1 MSSMGSRLGRAA
13 GLGYVAIFV
22 TGIGWYGPML
32 GFRAGGEGAILAHLR
47 ESRLAFE
54 LSILSGAATFVAYL
68 VTATLLYQRFKA
80 EAQVAAGLL
89 FAFVVGSV
97 SLSLMAVAR
106 EMQLLPLLNAAASQE
121 LQAQVAVILRD
132 YDTIGQLS
140 SLFWGLWLLPLAWLA
155 FRSGGWGRIV
165 GVVVA
170 LGGLG
175 YMYGFVRP
183 LLLPDNAIPPWVQGA
198 LMVLPGA
205 TVLSEVIV
213 TLWLLLAADRPA
225 RSKAALAAVA
235 A

>member
-1 MSSMGSRLGRAA
+1 MLGRAA

-32 GFRAGGEGAILAHLR
+32 GFRAGGDGALLAHLSA
-47 ESRLAFE
+47 SRLAFE

-80 EAQVAAGLL
+80 EAQVAVGLL

-106 EMQLLPLLNAAASQE
+106 EMQLLPLLGAAVQDS
-121 LQAQVAVILRD
+121 QAQVASILRD

-155 FRSGGWGRIV
+155 VRTGGWGRIA
-165 GVVVA
+165 GVFVA

-175 YMYGFVRP
+175 YMSAFIRP
-183 LLLPDNAIPPWVQGA
+183 LFLPDNAVPAPVQGA
-198 LMVLPGA
+198 LMLLAGA
-205 TVLSEVIV
+205 TVLSEVVV
-213 TLWLLLAADRPA
+213 TLWLLLAADRP
-225 RSKAALAAVA
+225 RALRTAG
-235 A
+235 